1 MSNVCFCRREIR
13 VLLFASEF
21 CPTVCLSF
29 YDCVCIGQGIQGVPG
44 LPGIR
49 GKPGPQVSFGYNNQE
64 YINMLKCGHNGF
76 HLQGLSDIL
85 GNTSLVTSWF
95 A

>member
-1 MSNVCFCRREIR
+1 MSNVCFRTKEIR
-13 VLLFASEF
+13 LLLFSSEF

-29 YDCVCIGQGIQGVPG
+29 YGCVCIGQGIQGAPG

-49 GKPGPQVSFGYNNQE
+49 GKPGPQVSFGNNNQE

-76 HLQGLSDIL
+76 HLQDVSEVL
-85 GNTSLVTSWF
+85 GSLLLHF
-95 A
+95 FF